1 MINKIKKLNIS
12 SLYEKNFWINN
23 KKIILDKIKINK
35 LVKKFNYLRQNNI
48 IGKTYNQISLDK
60 IEPNRW
66 IKKLKDFSEKAI
78 ARNSN
83 EVVLKDSTYWAS
95 AISWSIMGG
104 TVFGL
109 SWLAFAKTE
118 EIVIAQ
124 GKLEPINGVVDVQM
138 PFEGIIGEILVEE
151 GEKVEKGQI
160 LLKLDTEVTDAR
172 RKALSNS
179 LLISKDLLERYKALV
194 KEGAIAEIQLLDQQ
208 NKISELESRIAESN
222 VTLKYQSIIAPSNGI
237 VFDLK
242 PKASGFVGRTTEP
255 VMKIVPIEKLKA
267 TVEIASKD
275 IGFVS
280 VGKSVDIS
288 IDSFPA
294 TDFGVIHG
302 QVTKIGSDAL
312 VPEPSQNKG
321 FRFPADIK
329 LESQHLILKNKK
341 RLPLQTGMS
350 LTANIKLRK
359 VSYLQLLLNNFED
372 KADSLRA
379 L

>member
-1 MINKIKKLNIS
+1 MKKINFFAINKNLKLN
-12 SLYEKNFWINN
+12 EINPKEWVF
-23 KKIILDKIKINK
+23 KKINLLSKNRKLILE
-35 LVKKFNYLRQNNI
+35 
-48 IGKTYNQISLDK
+48 K
-60 IEPNRW
+60 IEPKKW
-66 IKKLKDFSEKAI
+66 INDLTNITEKAV

-109 SWLAFAKTE
+109 AWLIFAKTE

-124 GKLEPINGVVDVQM
+124 GKLEPLNGVVDVQM
-138 PFEGIIGEILVEE
+138 PFQGVIGEILVEE
-151 GEKVEKGQI
+151 GEKVEKGQV
-160 LLKLDTEVTDAR
+160 LLKLDTEVTDAKN
-172 RKALSNS
+172 KALSKS
-179 LLISKDLLERYKALV
+179 LLINKDLLNRYKILV
-194 KEGAIAEIQLLDQQ
+194 KEGAIAEIQMLSQE
-208 NKISELESRIAESN
+208 NKISEIESQIAESN
-222 VTLKYQSIIAPSNGI
+222 VILKYQSIIAPSDGI

-242 PKASGFVGRTTEP
+242 PKVSGFVGSRTEP

-267 TVEIASKD
+267 TVEIPSKD

-280 VGKSVDIS
+280 VGQSVDIS

-294 TDFGVIHG
+294 TDFGVIEG
-302 QVTKIGSDAL
+302 KITKIGSDAL
-312 VPEPSQNKG
+312 IPEPAQNKG
-321 FRFPADIK
+321 FRFPASIK
-329 LESQHLILKNKK
+329 LDSQTLVLKNKK
-341 RLPLQTGMS
+341 NLPLQAGMS

>member
-1 MINKIKKLNIS
+1 MKKIKFFSINKKLQLDQIESKEWVMKTINLLSVKRKLILEKIEPKK
-12 SLYEKNFWINN
+12 WINN
-23 KKIILDKIKINK
+23 L
-35 LVKKFNYLRQNNI
+35 Q
-48 IGKTYNQISLDK
+48 
-60 IEPNRW
+60 
-66 IKKLKDFSEKAI
+66 DFTEKVV

-109 SWLAFAKTE
+109 AWLAFAKTE

-124 GKLEPINGVVDVQM
+124 GKLEPLNGVVDVQM
-138 PFEGIIGEILVEE
+138 PFQGVIGEILVEE
-151 GEKVEKGQI
+151 GEKVEKGQV
-160 LLKLDTEVTDAR
+160 LLKLDTEVTDAKN
-172 RKALSNS
+172 KALSKS
-179 LLISKDLLERYKALV
+179 LFLNKDLLNRYKMLV
-194 KEGAIAEIQLLDQQ
+194 KEGAIAEIQLLAQE
-208 NKISELESRIAESN
+208 NKISELESQIAESN
-222 VTLKYQSIIAPSNGI
+222 VILKYQSIISPSDGI

-267 TVEIASKD
+267 TIEIPSKD

-280 VGKSVDIS
+280 VGKPVDIS

-294 TDFGVIHG
+294 TDFGVIQG
-302 QVTKIGSDAL
+302 SITKIGSDAL
-312 VPEPSQNKG
+312 LPDPAQNKG
-321 FRFPADIK
+321 FRFPASIK
-329 LESQHLILKNKK
+329 LNSQNLVLKNKK
-341 RLPLQTGMS
+341 KLPLQVGMS

-359 VSYLQLLLNNFED
+359 VSYLQLLLNSFED